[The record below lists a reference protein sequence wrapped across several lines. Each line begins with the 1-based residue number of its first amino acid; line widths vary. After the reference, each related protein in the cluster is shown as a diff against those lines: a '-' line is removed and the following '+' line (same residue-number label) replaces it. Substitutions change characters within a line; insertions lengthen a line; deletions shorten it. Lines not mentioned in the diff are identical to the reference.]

1 LRACFPIRLRSQ
13 AGSLLVALHL
23 APQDILQKNSPHAGS
38 SLFDALP
45 PREVSTGE
53 RQCGLF
59 SEANPKL
66 WWDIRRTSSPATIE
80 VWRELHHEERMPE
93 APDKNPAAPK
103 PLKSTLNLPQTA
115 FPMKAG
121 LPVNEPIRLK
131 RWEQEG
137 LYDQIR
143 TARAG
148 SPRYILHDG
157 PPYANGA
164 IHLGHALN
172 KTLKDFVV
180 KTKTMA
186 GFDAPYVPGWDCHGL
201 PIEIK
206 VDEQLGRKKLEM
218 DPVQVRRA
226 CREYA
231 QKYLDLQRSQFIRM
245 GIFGRWAEPYST
257 MDPVYEARIAE
268 TFFHFFE
275 NGFVYKGLKP
285 VSWCIHDRTAL
296 AEAEVEYANHI
307 SPSVYVRYKL
317 TSDASPIHNDLAGKD
332 VYAIIWTTTPWTLP
346 ASLAIAFHPEM
357 EYVAINCV
365 GGTYIVAQ
373 ALLSTVIAH
382 CHLMSAKHP
391 SEPASQTDM
400 VAAFKGEHLDRA
412 SFQHPFLARTV
423 LGTNATYVTAD
434 QGTGAVHT
442 APAHGVDDFATGRR
456 YELPEVQYVD
466 DAGRQM
472 GTERFGGGQPQ
483 PYEGLT
489 VFKSNPV
496 IIELLKEKGALLGQQ
511 TLDHSYPHCWR
522 CHNPVITRATEQWFI
537 DMETPMGA
545 STFRQ
550 RALDEITRVT
560 WDPAW
565 GQERI
570 TNMVATRPDWCIS
583 RQRIWGV
590 PIAVFLCRKC
600 GEPLRSAAVNKLV
613 VDLFIKESADA
624 WYVHTPEKM
633 LPAGTSC
640 TCGHREF
647 RKEMD
652 ILDVWFESGASS
664 HAVLDFDKDVQ
675 QKVGDPDQRADLYA
689 EGGDQHRGWFMSS
702 LLCSIG
708 MRNRAPFKSV
718 ATYGWTLDEKGRAL
732 SKSLGN
738 FIDPVEIMDSLG
750 GDIVRLWVASV
761 DFREDVVAS
770 LPLLKR
776 LAEEIYRKLRNTFR
790 FLLGSLSETD
800 PTTGDVHAFD
810 PRPIAGG
817 GDAVPFEQLQPID
830 QYILAKTAELTG
842 KITKAYADFEFH
854 RVYHLLNEFCNSE
867 LSAFYLDVLKD
878 RLYTYPVAYKP
889 GREYQQSLYKA
900 RRSAQTAIYKITDA
914 LARLTAPILSFTA
927 DEVWQALP
935 GATSRAASVH
945 LTLFPT
951 PEGIAFP
958 FTEETAAQWRGIF
971 ALRERTLARLETLR
985 SDKRIGKSLEA
996 RVTIAFS
1003 ADADRS
1009 AWSEY
1014 AIALP
1019 ELLNVS
1025 EVDIALVESM
1035 GGNLIPDLAVD
1046 PSMQPKCDRCWRHVP
1061 DVGHDTRYPS
1071 VCLRCAEALD
1081 AIDFVPYAASNN

>member
-1 LRACFPIRLRSQ
+1 
-13 AGSLLVALHL
+13 
-23 APQDILQKNSPHAGS
+23 
-38 SLFDALP
+38 
-45 PREVSTGE
+45 
-53 RQCGLF
+53 
-59 SEANPKL
+59 
-66 WWDIRRTSSPATIE
+66 
-80 VWRELHHEERMPE
+80 MPE

-103 PLKSTLNLPQTA
+103 PLKSTLNLPQTT

-121 LPVNEPIRLK
+121 LPVNEPMRLK

-143 TARAG
+143 VARAG

-307 SPSVYVRYKL
+307 SPSVYVRYRL
-317 TSDASPIHNDLAGKD
+317 TSEAAPVHNDLAGKE

-357 EYVAINCV
+357 EYVAIECA

-391 SEPASQTDM
+391 SEPASQSDM
-400 VAAFKGEHLDRA
+400 VAAFKGVHLDRA
-412 SFQHPFLARTV
+412 SFQHPFLNRTV

-442 APAHGVDDFATGRR
+442 APAHGVDDFATGKR
-456 YELPEVQYVD
+456 YDLPEVQYVD

-472 GTERFGGGQPQ
+472 GTERFGGNHAQ

-496 IIELLKEKGALLGQQ
+496 IIELLKEKHALLGQQ

-537 DMETPMGA
+537 NMETPMGA

-550 RALDEITRVT
+550 RALEEITQVT
-560 WDPAW
+560 WDPSW

-600 GEPLRSAAVNKLV
+600 GEPLRSAEVNRQV

-624 WYVHTPEKM
+624 WYVHSAEEL
-633 LPAGTSC
+633 LPAGTTC
-640 TCGHREF
+640 ACGHSEF

-664 HAVLDFDKDVQ
+664 HAVLDFDSDVQ
-675 QKVGDPDQRADLYA
+675 QTPGDPDQRADLYA

-708 MRNRAPFKSV
+708 MHDRAPFKSV

-800 PTTGDVHAFD
+800 PATGEVHAFD
-810 PRPIAGG
+810 PEKDGVA
-817 GDAVPFEQLQPID
+817 FEAMQPID
-830 QYILAKTAELTG
+830 QYILTRTAELTT
-842 KITKAYADFEFH
+842 KITRAYADFEFH

-878 RLYTYPVAYKP
+878 RLYTYPIAYKS
-889 GREYQQSLYKA
+889 GREYQRDLYIA

-927 DEVWQALP
+927 DEVWQSLP
-935 GATSRAASVH
+935 GATARASSVH
-945 LTLFPT
+945 LTLFPNA
-951 PEGIAFP
+951 EGLAP
-958 FTEETAAQWRGIF
+958 VDQTSQLTAEWDQILQVRNEVLAKLEHLRAQ
-971 ALRERTLARLETLR
+971 
-985 SDKRIGKSLEA
+985 KVIGKSLEA
-996 RVTIAFS
+996 VVTLSTEASTS
-1003 ADADRS
+1003 AAS
-1009 AWSEY
+1009 LAKY
-1014 AIALP
+1014 AGSLP
-1019 ELLNVS
+1019 ELFNVS
-1025 EVDIALVESM
+1025 EVDFGAQNADTPMPQAAVVVERS
-1035 GGNLIPDLAVD
+1035 
-1046 PSMQPKCDRCWRHVP
+1046 QRTKCDRCWRYTN
-1061 DVGHDTRYPS
+1061 DVGGESNYPT

-1081 AIDFVPYAASNN
+1081 AIDFAAYPATLN